1 MIRSMTGYGAAAA
14 ESDAVKAAVPVRSV
28 NHRFLDVSVHVS
40 RRLQA
45 MEGDIKRAVQD
56 RVARGR
62 VDVAVQATLKAEA
75 DEVLL
80 SASKPKIA
88 ALVDTLRQIQKDHA
102 LAGDVTVSDVARF
115 PGALEVLEPPQGI
128 ADEGRQEILS
138 LVARA
143 LDGLEAMRRTEGA
156 HLQSDLEAALAGV
169 TGAASSIEK
178 VSDEGRAARREALL
192 EKVRSLR
199 EDAGLDEGRLYQEVV
214 RLVDRHDVAEEL
226 QRLRSHVAQA
236 RDALVKG
243 EPAGKRLDFLAQEMA
258 REANTIGSKAAT
270 AAVVQEVVA
279 LKSAI
284 ERLREQV
291 QNVE

>member
-1 MIRSMTGYGAAAA
+1 LIRSMTGYGAAAA
-14 ESDAVKAAVPVRSV
+14 ETEVVKAAVTVRSV

-45 MEGDIKRAVQD
+45 MEGDIKRAVQE

-115 PGALEVLEPPQGI
+115 PGALEILEPPQGI

-143 LDGLEAMRRTEGA
+143 LEGLEAMRRTEGA

-169 TGAASSIEK
+169 TGAASTIEK

-270 AAVVQEVVA
+270 ASVVQEVVA

>member
-1 MIRSMTGYGAAAA
+1 MTGYGAAAA
-14 ESDAVKAAVPVRSV
+14 ETEVVKAAVTVRSV

-45 MEGDIKRAVQD
+45 MEGDIKRAVQE

-115 PGALEVLEPPQGI
+115 PGALEILEPPQGI

-143 LDGLEAMRRTEGA
+143 LEGLEAMRRTEGA

-169 TGAASSIEK
+169 TGAASTIEK

-270 AAVVQEVVA
+270 ASVVQEVVA